1 MFFVLREKN
10 LRIRKVFRSL
20 TLVRLSE
27 ERNLLFL
34 NNKEK
39 HKKALESTKKHK
51 SRTLCRGMEV
61 TGVIDPLAAYLED
74 TENLAMI
81 RSLSFVNKEW
91 NEALSHSRCKE
102 AAVKNVQK
110 VCSAFLKDLCNLHHA
125 SAVIAEETQENMTI
139 VIRHDLLRLA
149 MATSRVIRG
158 FKKVGISKKIAKQV
172 VITLQGLFRQRRAL
186 FFIERFGAPRVTLR
200 FLLECCA
207 QEGVSRRRFS
217 GHGQVG
223 ASEPV
228 EADGAGEASE
238 ASGASGESGAGEASE
253 ASVVSNV
260 GDAGNH
266 RRARRRKTPVPCV
279 NSRYEFELSLSRRFV
294 DFSKIKM
301 TEETRPGDD
310 ASSPPNE

>member
-1 MFFVLREKN
+1 
-10 LRIRKVFRSL
+10 
-20 TLVRLSE
+20 
-27 ERNLLFL
+27 
-34 NNKEK
+34 
-39 HKKALESTKKHK
+39 
-51 SRTLCRGMEV
+51 MELY
-61 TGVIDPLAAYLED
+61 GVIDPLAAYLED
-74 TENLAMI
+74 TENLATI

-110 VCSAFLKDLCNLHHA
+110 VCSAFLEDLCNLHHA
-125 SAVIAEETQENMTI
+125 SAVITEETQENMTI

-149 MATSRVIRG
+149 LATSRVIRG

-207 QEGVSRRRFS
+207 QEGVSQRRFS
-217 GHGQVG
+217 GQVG
-223 ASEPV
+223 ASEPSEPV
-228 EADGAGEASE
+228 EADEANGADE
-238 ASGASGESGAGEASE
+238 AGEASE

-260 GDAGNH
+260 GNAGNH
-266 RRARRRKTPVPCV
+266 RRARRRKVPVPCI

-294 DFSKIKM
+294 DFSRM
-301 TEETRPGDD
+301 NMEEARPGD
-310 ASSPPNE
+310 E